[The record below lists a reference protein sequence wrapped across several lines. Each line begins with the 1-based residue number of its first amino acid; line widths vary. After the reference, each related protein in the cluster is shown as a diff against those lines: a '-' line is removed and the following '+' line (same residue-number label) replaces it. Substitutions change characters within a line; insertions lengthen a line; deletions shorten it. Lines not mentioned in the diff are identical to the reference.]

1 MRVRKN
7 MSELKTRLF
16 ACSQK
21 NVLTD
26 KFYRVLS
33 YCKWKIY
40 YYFRLAKPIMQYRIT
55 HQNPIF
61 LVFTP
66 SHKNLGDHAIAWAET
81 KLLSDMDVDFYE
93 ITGDLLYPLAS
104 YGYMKLL
111 NGSKILV
118 TGGGNLGNL
127 WPDIERMNRIIVKS
141 NPDSMICFFPNSIC
155 YSEDAAGE
163 ESFET
168 TKQIYNSHK
177 NLHFYAREELS
188 FQIMKQHY
196 KNVKLVPDM
205 VLSINESI
213 PCSKGRE
220 GCILCLRAD
229 VEKLLTEEEEKR
241 LMREVEE
248 FFHQKVR
255 ISGTLA
261 DNPVSKEQR
270 IPAVRSKLD
279 EYKKAELIVTDRLHG
294 MIFAA
299 ITGTKCVVLNSRSRK
314 LKGCYAWIRSLGYI
328 RFADRVEDVI
338 PLYTSMPDYPCI
350 YDNQIILEKM
360 EQLKYDLAE
369 LLEQ

>member
-1 MRVRKN
+1 
-7 MSELKTRLF
+7 MSGLKTRLF
-16 ACSQK
+16 AYSQK
-21 NVLTD
+21 NALTD
-26 KFYRVLS
+26 KFYKMLS
-33 YCKWKIY
+33 YCKWKIH
-40 YYFRLAKPIMQYRIT
+40 YYFCLAKPIIKYKKT
-55 HQNPIF
+55 HQNPVF

-104 YGYMKLL
+104 YGYIKLL

-155 YSEDAAGE
+155 YSQDAAGE
-163 ESFET
+163 ESFVT

-177 NLHFYAREELS
+177 NLYFYAREELS
-188 FQIMKQHY
+188 FQIMSRHY

-205 VLSINESI
+205 VLSINESV
-213 PCSKGRE
+213 PCSKKRE
-220 GCILCLRAD
+220 GCVLCLRED
-229 VEKLLTEEEEKR
+229 VEKLLTEEEESR
-241 LMREVEE
+241 LRRELAG
-248 FFHQKVR
+248 FFDKKVR

-261 DNPVSKEQR
+261 DNHVSKEQR
-270 IPAVRSKLD
+270 ISAVQNKLE
-279 EYKKAELIVTDRLHG
+279 EYKSTELIVTDRLHG

-314 LKGCYAWIRSLGYI
+314 LKGCYAWIQSLGYV

-338 PLYTSMPDYPCI
+338 PLYTSMPDYPCT
-350 YDNQIILEKM
+350 YDNQIILDKM
-360 EQLKYDLAE
+360 EQLKSDLAE